1 MADQTKIKALS
12 RSRRREH
19 IRKSVTGTPERPRL
33 VVFRSNKQIYAQ
45 IIDDVTRQTLMNAS
59 SLSKEL
65 EEQLKKAKTKKD
77 KAKIVGK
84 FIAEQALEK
93 KISQVVFDRAGYLYH
108 GRVKALADGARE
120 GGLKF

>member
-93 KISQVVFDRAGYLYH
+93 KILQVVFDRAGYLYH
-108 GRVKALADGARE
+108 GRVKALAEGARE